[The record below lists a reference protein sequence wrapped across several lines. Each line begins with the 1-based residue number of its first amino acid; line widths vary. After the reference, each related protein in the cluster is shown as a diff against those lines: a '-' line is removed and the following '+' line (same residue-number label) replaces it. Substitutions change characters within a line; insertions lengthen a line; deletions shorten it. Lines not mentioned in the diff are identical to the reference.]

1 MKKMKTPK
9 KRGNEKRANN
19 SKITK
24 EREETLEY
32 TIQIEWRVI
41 FGCWS
46 GEFPF
51 SMCLNT
57 DNDENVPV
65 ATC

>member
-1 MKKMKTPK
+1 MK
-9 KRGNEKRANN
+9 KRANN
-19 SKITK
+19 RKITK
-24 EREETLEY
+24 ERRDFKVH

-51 SMCLNT
+51 VFTFVSMRRLNT
-57 DNDENVPV
+57 DNGENVPV
-65 ATC
+65 VTC